1 MITICLYENVLIL
14 ECFDLMIFDMTM
26 FFSDT
31 GTFCIVNVLVW
42 KVLIWECF
50 DMGTVW
56 CGNVWNGNSL
66 IWECLIWEQ
75 FDMGMFDMGTVWYG
89 NSLIWEQ
96 FDLEMFDMGMF
107 GMGKFDMGTV
117 WYGNVWYGN
126 SLIWEC
132 LIWQQFDI
140 GTCIYDH
147 VLIVLV
153 YKTMRKKEFAQH
165 SAQAV
170 LTILETI
177 LKNSVCTVCTVLY
190 LSLTSSC
197 YYAWVLCSTRG
208 FYTHEAFIKSKCK
221 STLNLL
227 KTYY

>member
-42 KVLIWECF
+42 KVLIWEC
-50 DMGTVW
+50 
-56 CGNVWNGNSL
+56 
-66 IWECLIWEQ
+66 LIWEQ
-75 FDMGMFDMGTVWYG
+75 FDMGMF
-89 NSLIWEQ
+89 E
-96 FDLEMFDMGMF
+96 
-107 GMGKFDMGTV
+107 MGTV

>member
-42 KVLIWECF
+42 KVLIWECLIWEQF
-50 DMGTVW
+50 DMGMFEMGTVW
-56 CGNVWNGNSL
+56 YGNVWYGISL

-75 FDMGMFDMGTVWYG
+75 FDMGTVWYG
-89 NSLIWEQ
+89 NSLIW
-96 FDLEMFDMGMF
+96 
-107 GMGKFDMGTV
+107 KC
-117 WYGNVWYGN
+117 
-126 SLIWEC
+126 LIWEC
-132 LIWQQFDI
+132 LVWQQFDI